1 MPKESSLA
9 FPSALLTIA
18 MIYLAADIDEK
29 AAFGSF
35 THKKA
40 FVSQTLLGL
49 SLTGHYSRQDFEVHG
64 ERKIRDGESM

>member
-1 MPKESSLA
+1 
-9 FPSALLTIA
+9 